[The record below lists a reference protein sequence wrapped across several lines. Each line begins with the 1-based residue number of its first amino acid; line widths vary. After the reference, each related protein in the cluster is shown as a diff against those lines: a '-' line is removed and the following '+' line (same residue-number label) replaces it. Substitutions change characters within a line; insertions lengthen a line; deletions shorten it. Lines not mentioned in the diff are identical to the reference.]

1 MWAASR
7 TRRDL
12 PVGGFESLR
21 AEFVRKRVV
30 YGCCEAIVVRSRS
43 LCRDRARLD
52 PQSRERIGRGRTN
65 SSEGRRRS
73 GIWCQP
79 LWSPRESAPGQRG
92 LESKLRA
99 DVVTGPRRRSL
110 LVEEHDRR
118 VGALTPRRI
127 GAIATHRSA
136 HFLVRQLARA
146 TAGVAVVV
154 VSNMGNRGC
163 AHVGFDLMLTAAVA
177 GQDLGRKHQQGREED
192 QRSSHGGSIARSA
205 GAA

>member
-43 LCRDRARLD
+43 LCGDRARLD

-65 SSEGRRRS
+65 SSEARRRS
-73 GIWCQP
+73 CIWCQP
-79 LWSPRESAPGQRG
+79 AWNRCESVPGQRE
-92 LESKLRA
+92 LKPDLRA
-99 DVVTGPRRRSL
+99 EVVTGRKHRSL
-110 LVEEHDRR
+110 FVEEHDRR
-118 VGALTPRRI
+118 AEALAPRRI
-127 GAIATHRSA
+127 GTIVIQRYA
-136 HFLVRQLARA
+136 HFLVMQLVRA
-146 TAGVAVVV
+146 TTAVAVVV